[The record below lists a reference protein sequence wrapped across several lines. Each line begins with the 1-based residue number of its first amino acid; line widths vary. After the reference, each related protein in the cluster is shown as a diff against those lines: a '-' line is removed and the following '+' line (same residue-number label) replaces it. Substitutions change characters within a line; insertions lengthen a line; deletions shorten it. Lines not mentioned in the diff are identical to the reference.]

1 MKRLILAAV
10 SAFALVTAA
19 QAADLPSSKA
29 PPPAPLAAIP
39 AFSWTGFYVGAN
51 AGYNWGGDGGNW
63 YNYCGSAACVWADA
77 EPAPVWWAGV
87 PNGDIGSQDGWE
99 FGVQAG
105 YNYQMGSFVIG
116 IEGDINWLGGDKQ
129 RSWAWSGNA
138 GDEPADQE
146 HTDYRVIAYGKGEM
160 NWLGTLRARLGF
172 AADHFLIYGT
182 GGLAFGN
189 VSSSAG
195 LTGQCWGDRTTPFNN
210 ACDNI
215 GIDPANQ
222 PEAPGAYYNFATV
235 AGSKSGTRVGWTL
248 GLGAEYAI
256 TNNWTVKAEWLYYD
270 LGSNNFSTTG
280 TTVITNGQ
288 TGTAWYTPNIRRDV
302 TGNLAR
308 LGVNYKF

>member
-1 MKRLILAAV
+1 MKKLILAA
-10 SAFALVTAA
+10 SALVFGTAA
-19 QAADLPSSKA
+19 QAADLPSSKV
-29 PPPAPLAAIP
+29 PPPAPIAAIP
-39 AFSWTGFYVGAN
+39 AFTWTGFYLGAN
-51 AGYNWGGDGGNW
+51 AGYNWGGDGGKW
-63 YNYCGSAACVWADA
+63 YNYCGNAACPVWADA
-77 EPAPVWWAGV
+77 NPNYYWWNGV

-129 RSWAWSGNA
+129 RSWAWSGNYSKD
-138 GDEPADQE
+138 GPVDQKN
-146 HTDYRVIAYGKGEM
+146 TDYPVIAYGKGEM
-160 NWLGTLRARLGF
+160 NWLGTLRARFGF

-189 VSSSAG
+189 VSGSAG
-195 LTGQCWGDRTTPFNN
+195 LTGQCWGSSVPGTD
-210 ACDNI
+210 ACDKVSLDNKYQSAVA
-215 GIDPANQ
+215 G
-222 PEAPGAYYNFATV
+222 YNNFSSV

-256 TNNWTVKAEWLYYD
+256 TNNWTVKGEWLYYD

-280 TTVITNGQ
+280 TTYIVDSKGS
-288 TGTAWYTPNIRRDV
+288 TAWYTPNIRRDV